1 MEKGMINLEERKGST
16 TKNIALAK
24 AVIQIWRRG
33 QELCRQTEVKRGQ
46 HHQSSFIRNVKG
58 ASLSRKE
65 KVTTRLEKIMK
76 EKKSI
81 IVKDICIVKLVDQL
95 VKQLVG
101 R

>member
-46 HHQSSFIRNVKG
+46 HHQSSFTRNVKG
-58 ASLSRKE
+58 
-65 KVTTRLEKIMK
+65 TY
-76 EKKSI
+76 
-81 IVKDICIVKLVDQL
+81 IVKKYKRRKISTKSNPKELRKWQ
-95 VKQLVG
+95 
-101 R
+101 